1 MTELDLYKFVS
12 EQETAW
18 RGDKLIMWLY
28 PSDLTEFAELLGGN
42 YLSEGGVEVTLLTGG
57 MIGVELNDI
66 CEDFDI
72 VPEQI
77 VSKEGD

>member
-12 EQETAW
+12 EQEREW

-28 PSDLTEFAELLGGN
+28 PSDLTEFANLLGGN
-42 YLSEGGVEVTLLTGG
+42 YLSEGGTEVRLLTGG
-57 MIGVELNDI
+57 MIGVELNEI

-72 VPEQI
+72 DPERIATKDQ
-77 VSKEGD
+77 D